1 MSNQT
6 SNELFQLIL
15 RKGQSAATLIFYLL
29 FPLIPFLYIWLSP
42 QNKPLNFKS
51 KLMLFGSKPSL
62 SADLL
67 SFVYTIYSFL
77 IVFFAI
83 YSLILVYYLLQG
95 IEFWVFWEDAGG
107 GYFVLSIGN
116 FLLYIQWLLIFV
128 FLLWDFI
135 FNKNQKQISV
145 TS

>member
-1 MSNQT
+1 MDGHPTKVTRENK
-6 SNELFQLIL
+6 ELYE
-15 RKGQSAATLIFYLL
+15 KWCSE
-29 FPLIPFLYIWLSP
+29 
-42 QNKPLNFKS
+42 
-51 KLMLFGSKPSL
+51 
-62 SADLL
+62 
-67 SFVYTIYSFL
+67 
-77 IVFFAI
+77 

-128 FLLWDFI
+128 LLLWDFI

-145 TS
+145 NSQNV

>member
-1 MSNQT
+1 MSDQT
-6 SNELFQLIL
+6 SKELYQLIL
-15 RKGQSAATLIFYLL
+15 RKGQSLATLIFYLL

-95 IEFWVFWEDAGG
+95 IGFWVFWEDAGG
-107 GYFVLSIGN
+107 GYFVLSIGT
-116 FLLYIQWLLIFV
+116 FLLYIQWFLILV
-128 FLLWDFI
+128 LLLWDFI

-145 TS
+145 NS